1 MVFLTALFFG
11 DTMAAEQKIIE
22 KRGGKV
28 KVVKYKD
35 GSWQLLVND
44 KPYFIRGVVFNPVN
58 IGQAPDDATQQDWM
72 DEDDNQDGIIDIP
85 YQSWLDKNKNNI
97 RDDDEPLE
105 GDFSLLKKMGVN
117 TIRLYH
123 LPSNNSLVGDIYKS
137 DKNTENLYNHA
148 INKKLLRDLYQKYG
162 IRVIAGHFLGS
173 WTVGA
178 GVMWKEGVDYNNPQQ
193 RENIKNSVKAMVLD
207 NKDEPYILM
216 WLLGNE
222 NNIATWSNM
231 NAPHYPE
238 VYASLVGEIADMIHQ
253 LDPNHPVAVC
263 DGDSLDY
270 NTLKHYAKVA
280 PGIDIVAYNA
290 YRGMFGFGNLWQ
302 KSKEVFDRPIFISEF
317 GQYAYSD
324 KGEDE
329 EIQYRYFKNA
339 WVDIEDNAA
348 SKYWAEHQG
357 QGNVIGGVIF
367 HWTDQWYLN
376 WTPFEQNTGSR
387 AWVENQPVKH
397 DEYWGILSMGNGSDT
412 LMRQKRKTYELF
424 TQIWNGSKK

>member
-137 DKNTENLYNHA
+137 DKNTEIFITTLSIKSYCV
-148 INKKLLRDLYQKYG
+148 IC
-162 IRVIAGHFLGS
+162 IRN
-173 WTVGA
+173 TVF
-178 GVMWKEGVDYNNPQQ
+178 
-193 RENIKNSVKAMVLD
+193 
-207 NKDEPYILM
+207 
-216 WLLGNE
+216 
-222 NNIATWSNM
+222 
-231 NAPHYPE
+231 
-238 VYASLVGEIADMIHQ
+238 ASL
-253 LDPNHPVAVC
+253 L
-263 DGDSLDY
+263 
-270 NTLKHYAKVA
+270 
-280 PGIDIVAYNA
+280 
-290 YRGMFGFGNLWQ
+290 
-302 KSKEVFDRPIFISEF
+302 
-317 GQYAYSD
+317 
-324 KGEDE
+324 
-329 EIQYRYFKNA
+329 
-339 WVDIEDNAA
+339 
-348 SKYWAEHQG
+348 
-357 QGNVIGGVIF
+357 VIF
-367 HWTDQWYLN
+367 
-376 WTPFEQNTGSR
+376 
-387 AWVENQPVKH
+387 
-397 DEYWGILSMGNGSDT
+397 
-412 LMRQKRKTYELF
+412 
-424 TQIWNGSKK
+424 